1 MNQDKEFNELPVTT
15 DIPMLRDQTI
25 YKLYILKKGENYS
38 NEDIRVAAKIC
49 NVNYIKAKKMLGK
62 TRTLLA
68 EEGAYKMQELLLKI
82 TAYEVTYE
90 IEPPFPY

>member
-1 MNQDKEFNELPVTT
+1 
-15 DIPMLRDQTI
+15 
-25 YKLYILKKGENYS
+25 
-38 NEDIRVAAKIC
+38 
-49 NVNYIKAKKMLGK
+49 MLGK
-62 TRTLLA
+62 TRTFLA

>member
-1 MNQDKEFNELPVTT
+1 
-15 DIPMLRDQTI
+15 
-25 YKLYILKKGENYS
+25 
-38 NEDIRVAAKIC
+38 
-49 NVNYIKAKKMLGK
+49 MLGK